1 MIAIKQYVIMTFG
14 MSVKEKIRSFLTRNA
29 STRIFL
35 FLQDENSIQP
45 LADKKNP
52 EYGNDLVKLCYDEM
66 GKNKTFFNKLWIDFI
81 NELSTDE
88 AQGKLLDLY
97 RFAAFYSK
105 NPNATS
111 VPPASQAWQWDE
123 SLKLYFA
130 EILSVLWLT
139 GNEGNSKYL
148 GSQSSK
154 NPNIQSYWNSF
165 PKTFVPDNLVGWFV
179 GHPKDQAWFE
189 GVPKWEA
196 PLFNFEH
203 PYAFGEAPQ
212 PPEEKSGLPA
222 MYDEKGDLIGPNP
235 GAGKT
240 ALFQPLPPFASSG
253 QAHRWWDLID
263 TAKVSVYDT
272 RKCAQGNAQN
282 APLCKKNVD
291 PDPRAA
297 LYDMKAFNFDGKSL
311 YRWPSAGAQSAQG
324 TKGGSLVKC
333 DYPGDDHQRP
343 YYVYQVLP
351 RGNSTPANG
360 CWPLG
365 IRAANFSYVRWEEI
379 IKGGYWLEYFFRVK
393 NIPLFKDNW
402 PTPFYSEYLSF
413 REFALLMKTI
423 MDFASGPENWNR
435 FFDAAGKPYSSM
447 SSPDLINTIAEQ
459 LDVYYGV
466 RLVASI
472 PDMAKQTTKP
482 AQISKTY
489 NDIKS
494 PHKIATNN
502 WDGHVHLINKYDD
515 QGSPKKES
523 YSPMGWKNNNPAPGA
538 FVNKTYLY
546 NFLEG
551 RAVSSQQGSHTNVY
565 VDWHT
570 THHNVLTLAE
580 QAERIT
586 TSEIKTM
593 MGNMSDYYTAPS
605 KYSNLLANDSTL
617 RWYMDQEIDRTIVKE
632 YSENMLDFL
641 DDDVD
646 ASAFI
651 KGVAHNL
658 GKPVISADPNYYDK
672 EVIDQLKKKSVDI
685 SYYDE
690 DNDKQKSFSEN
701 VKKQVDKT
709 IDNNLKIAINKLLE
723 GTD

>member
-1 MIAIKQYVIMTFG
+1 MIAIKQYVIMTFD

-45 LADKKNP
+45 LAAKENEK
-52 EYGNDLVKLCYDEM
+52 YGNDLVELCYNQM
-66 GKNKTFFNKLWIDFI
+66 GQDTFFNKLWTSFTK
-81 NELSTDE
+81 ELGVDDLY
-88 AQGKLLDLY
+88 KLY

-105 NPNATS
+105 NPTATK
-111 VPPASQAWQWDE
+111 ASNQAGE
-123 SLKLYFA
+123 EALRLYFA
-130 EILSVLWLT
+130 EILSVLWLA

-148 GSQSSK
+148 GSQPSK

-165 PKTFVPDNLVGWFV
+165 PKTFAPDNLVGWFV
-179 GHPKDQAWFE
+179 GHGKDEAWFE
-189 GVPKWEA
+189 GIPKWQA

-203 PYAFGEAPQ
+203 PYAFGEQPP
-212 PPEEKSGLPA
+212 PPEEKFGHPA
-222 MYDEKGDLIGPNP
+222 MYDEEGNLIGPSP
-235 GAGKT
+235 GVTST
-240 ALFQPLPPFASSG
+240 AFFRPLPPSADSG
-253 QAHRWWDLID
+253 KAQEWWNSIG
-263 TAKVSVYDT
+263 TTKVSVYDT
-272 RKCAQGNAQN
+272 RDCAQGNAENSKQ
-282 APLCKKNVD
+282 CKKNVD

-324 TKGGSLVKC
+324 PKGGSLVKC
-333 DYPGDDHQRP
+333 NYPGDDHGRP

-351 RGNSTPANG
+351 RGSSTPGSG
-360 CWPLG
+360 CWNLG

-393 NIPLFKDNW
+393 NIPLLKDNW
-402 PTPFYSEYLSF
+402 PTPFYSDYLSF

-423 MDFASGPENWNR
+423 MDFAMRPENWNR
-435 FFDAAGKPYSSM
+435 FYDTDGKPYSSM
-447 SSPDLINTIAEQ
+447 SSPNLINAIAEQ
-459 LDVYYGV
+459 LDVHYGV
-466 RLVASI
+466 RLVANI
-472 PDMAKQTTKP
+472 PDMAAQTTNP
-482 AQISKTY
+482 SQISTTY
-489 NDIKS
+489 NDIES
-494 PHKIATNN
+494 PHKISTNK
-502 WDGHVHLINKYDD
+502 WGGYAHLINKYND

-523 YSPMGWKNNNPAPGA
+523 YSPMGWKKNNPAPGVS
-538 FVNKTYLY
+538 VNKTYLY

-551 RAVSSQQGSHTNVY
+551 RADADKKGPHTNIY
-565 VDWHT
+565 VNWHS

-580 QAERIT
+580 QIEKIT

-605 KYSNLLANDSTL
+605 SGYPDFHAKDSTL
-617 RWYMDQEIDRTIVKE
+617 NWYMDQEIDRTIVKE

-672 EVIDQLKKKSVDI
+672 EVIGQLKKKADVDI

-690 DNDKQKSFSEN
+690 DSDKRELFSEN
-701 VKKQVDKT
+701 VKKQMDRT